1 MSPRTKEQV
10 AKIRAQSKNK
20 ILMAA
25 LDLFAK
31 NGYHN
36 TSVSAI
42 ARHAGISKGLIY
54 NYYESKDD
62 LLKRV
67 VIMLMEGGDEF
78 LVAMHKEDPNE
89 ALREMFILLKDYLI
103 KKKELYRLAVSLSVQ
118 EEVGKFEFLKN
129 IIEEKIRVY
138 LTSFE
143 NMLEKKG
150 IDNPRGEA
158 LLLGALFDGISL
170 QYILSGKK
178 HQLEETINFLIE
190 KYCNQS

>member
-10 AKIRAQSKNK
+10 AKIRAQSKDK

-42 ARHAGISKGLIY
+42 AKHAGISKGLIY
-54 NYYESKDD
+54 NYYDSKED
-62 LLKRV
+62 LLKDV
-67 VIMLMEGGDEF
+67 VMMLMEGGDEF
-78 LVAMHKEDPNE
+78 YVAMHKDDPNE
-89 ALREMFILLKDYLI
+89 ALRALFILLKDFLI
-103 KKKELYRLAVSLSVQ
+103 RKKELYRLAVSLSVQ

-138 LTSFE
+138 LTAFQ
-143 NMLEKKG
+143 NMLKKKG
-150 IDNPRGEA
+150 VENPRGEA

-170 QYILSGKK
+170 QYIMSGKK
-178 HQLEETINFLIE
+178 DQLEEIINFLIE
-190 KYCNQS
+190 KYCD